1 VAARKP
7 APPKRPT
14 AMEREVK
21 KLGDVLEKRRAPA
34 DLGSRSNRKP
44 GATKIPKSLAQ
55 CADLLY
61 TTKEQ
66 RLKLQREQLEPLK
79 KTESALK
86 LHLIENL
93 PLSNAKGVTGSVAN
107 ATIKKESTWRVE
119 DEAAFL
125 KFAKRKGNED
135 LLKTVPNKEA
145 IEERWEQ
152 GKKIPGVVEFEFK
165 KVSLTKAK

>member
-66 RLKLQREQLEPLK
+66 P
-79 KTESALK
+79 LK